1 MSCAVLLVR
10 TKPLSSFSVIK
21 SGRWTP
27 IAHKQQAPHSL
38 VSARAHRCPSQ
49 QQRLSSHRSLPFALR
64 LAQEAPVHDDNDG
77 ALRLSLQSFEQT
89 TTTQDGGA
97 NADFEHRLDGD
108 GAKRAA
114 LDRDPARMCMEHHV
128 RLAKLKHVFLT
139 ELRPH
144 CVGGL
149 PGMILTVSDTG
160 KDALQIYGPPGTQR
174 YIHATRHFLFRPN
187 FGLQAND
194 LVSAVLVSSAKSPLA
209 GAKDGHSASKPQTLT
224 ACYSDDEISVYAVVT
239 SRANAGIKRKVP
251 ESSSLPSTADDNGAS
266 ASTASNDCVSYI
278 VETAPQR
285 GKFLVE
291 KAIALGVPKG
301 KFFGQLHHGKDV
313 TLSDGRVVKSSECVS
328 PTLPGSGCAV
338 IACPSIAYVE
348 ELVKATEFTRY
359 QVPSAALGDAA
370 KKMPEVQLAALYHF
384 APSDVLHHPKYVEWV
399 HAFGDDVDHIVLS
412 HDACPRKTVYRA
424 SAKLQAQLQ
433 TVFPRAFPSSSYELG
448 DAETP
453 MSRNVT
459 MAFSP
464 KKPVIVGESMLKYT
478 LVPTARRGFDAK
490 TCFPHLNMDDIRAS
504 TAAAQEKL
512 QRQDVAEGDNED
524 AATSPNVQGRITFLG
539 TGCAIPSKYRNVTGM
554 YLEIER
560 NAATAV
566 SEETKAWDGM
576 MLDCGE
582 GSFGQLYRYANGDMV
597 RVHALVNNL
606 KCIWISHNH
615 ADHHL
620 GLLRMLSERSDA
632 TAPLM
637 ILGPTPVEYWL
648 KEYAGIDSSIAGK
661 YTFVDNYCFNS
672 LDPRFEEAV
681 AISKPTRAWLRDALQ
696 ITELECVPVKH
707 AFLSYALVVTFADS
721 LKIAFSGDCRPS
733 QELAAK
739 ARDAFLLIH
748 EATFEDAMAQ
758 EAKSKDHSTTVEAI
772 DVGRNANAKHIILT
786 HFSQRYPKMPVLE
799 QQEGGKTADV
809 LTAIDMLSLRFQ
821 ELHQPHLM
829 EICTDLMARD
839 DKEDENDEST

>member
-1 MSCAVLLVR
+1 MVVQVQILSVDSTEMAPSLL
-10 TKPLSSFSVIK
+10 LS
-21 SGRWTP
+21 TET
-27 IAHKQQAPHSL
+27 
-38 VSARAHRCPSQ
+38 
-49 QQRLSSHRSLPFALR
+49 QRFLFN
-64 LAQEAPVHDDNDG
+64 V
-77 ALRLSLQSFEQT
+77 
-89 TTTQDGGA
+89 
-97 NADFEHRLDGD
+97 GD
-108 GAKRAA
+108 GTQ
-114 LDRDPARMCMEHHV
+114 RMCMEHHV

-139 ELRPH
+139 ELRTH

-194 LVSAVLVSSAKSPLA
+194 LVSAALVTLAKSPLA
-209 GAKDGHSASKPQTLT
+209 GAKDDHNASKPQTFT
-224 ACYSDDEISVYAVVT
+224 ACYSDDEVAVYAVVT
-239 SRANAGIKRKVP
+239 SRANTGIKRKLP
-251 ESSSLPSTADDNGAS
+251 ESLSMSSAAEDDATPDTRSKDDDTS
-266 ASTASNDCVSYI
+266 ASTAANDCVSYI
-278 VETAPQR
+278 VETASQR

-301 KFFGQLHHGKDV
+301 KLFGQLHHGKDV
-313 TLSDGRVVKSSECVS
+313 TLPDGRVVKSSECVS
-328 PTLPGSGCAV
+328 PSLPGSGCAV

-359 QVPSAALGDAA
+359 QMPPTTSGNAL
-370 KKMPEVQLAALYHF
+370 KRSPEVQLAALYHF

-399 HAFGDDVDHIVLS
+399 RAFGDDVDHIVLR

-453 MSRNVT
+453 FSRSVT
-459 MAFSP
+459 MPFSP
-464 KKPVIVGESMLKYT
+464 EKPVVVGESMLKYT
-478 LVPTARRGFDAK
+478 LAPTTRRGFDAK
-490 TCFPHLNMDDIRAS
+490 TCFPRLNMDDIRAS

-512 QRQDVAEGDNED
+512 QCQDTTEGDNED
-524 AATSPNVQGRITFLG
+524 MATSPTVQGRITFLG

-560 NAATAV
+560 DTTTADGENA
-566 SEETKAWDGM
+566 KQWDGM

-582 GSFGQLYRYANGDMV
+582 GSFGQLYRYANGDTA

-620 GLLRMLSERSDA
+620 GLLRMLSERDSDT

-648 KEYAGIDSSIAGK
+648 KEYAAIDPSIVGK

-681 AISKPTRAWLRDALQ
+681 TISKPTRAWLRDALQ
-696 ITELECVPVKH
+696 ITGLECVPVKH
-707 AFLSYALVVTFADS
+707 AFMSYALVVMFADS

-733 QELAAK
+733 RELASK

-758 EAKSKDHSTTVEAI
+758 EAKSKDHSTTAEAI